1 MKRFYAFVATL
12 LALVLSVSAL
22 SARELNLIPEPS
34 YVDLEAEG
42 DYVVTEKTRITVVD
56 DMWHPAQ
63 LFAED
68 MMEYFGSEK
77 PLRTVKRGDKG
88 IKVRTD
94 IFVPKEGYEMT
105 VTEDS
110 ILIIGGSEAGVY
122 YGLQTLRQLIITNDG
137 RVP

>member
-56 DMWHPAQ
+56 DLWQ
-63 LFAED
+63 YRFAA
-68 MMEYFGSEK
+68 
-77 PLRTVKRGDKG
+77 V
-88 IKVRTD
+88 
-94 IFVPKEGYEMT
+94 
-105 VTEDS
+105 
-110 ILIIGGSEAGVY
+110 
-122 YGLQTLRQLIITNDG
+122 
-137 RVP
+137 